1 MLDCLLPLVLTWLI
15 SGQPQEFGAFASK
28 PAELQYAIG
37 SLVSVPQ
44 TQPLMQPTLVS
55 IPTGSQTFAT

>member
-1 MLDCLLPLVLTWLI
+1 MLDCFLLLLLTWLI
-15 SGQPQEFGAFASK
+15 SGQPQGFGAFASK

-55 IPTGSQTFAT
+55 ISTGSQTLTS